1 MLALLITLG
10 LGVGVV
16 QASELPASVGIALVD
31 EVEDTADA
39 GVIATELVAVEH
51 PSTFAERG
59 ATSPPPFREHEHF
72 VFRPPRVPAFN

>member
-39 GVIATELVAVEH
+39 DVIATELVGADH
-51 PSTFAERG
+51 PSTFALQG
-59 ATSPPPFREHEHF
+59 ATSSLPFREHQHF